1 MWVPTWSERETISRN
16 QSSHGLTLLDPGAI
30 AGPGREILEP
40 SKFLNHLPTVQ
51 STPSKTDP
59 LSPRPI
65 ILGAGLTGLA
75 ISRALSAAG
84 IAHVLV
90 GEAPGGAPRLGESLN
105 AEGSQELAHQ
115 FPDLQRFFT
124 AKQRQKVFFGNHALT
139 VDFLPLRQGRLQD
152 ELLGLPASVDLLH
165 VDRVGFDAAL
175 FDAVVGDAHCTY
187 LADQAEALTYRQS
200 TDHIEAVEFAG
211 GRRLA
216 ASFVFDATNYVRFLA
231 RKLGVART
239 VLGPKRR
246 VVFAHYHGQNAVVQD
261 KTSAQ
266 NTGQPVW
273 MKATSL
279 LRLASSTDGFEGLAW
294 CIPLGNYVSLG
305 VSVDPEVT
313 PQRSSLLLDWL
324 ERAYALRGLEVRRNF
339 PERSAPQDF
348 VYEHFNHE
356 RCAGANWLLT
366 GPTCCQFWFPAA
378 AGVATGLIAARLAA
392 GFLRAPKQTAAVY
405 QDYIDGLA
413 AAHGG
418 LEWLVRDDPWS
429 VSAEELQQ
437 RMQKMVIGNVKRFSR
452 APGIQRTSS
461 ELGLGD
467 AFLRLYQADRVLTNP
482 VRVETAV
489 PAVRL

>member
-1 MWVPTWSERETISRN
+1 
-16 QSSHGLTLLDPGAI
+16 
-30 AGPGREILEP
+30 
-40 SKFLNHLPTVQ
+40 
-51 STPSKTDP
+51 
-59 LSPRPI
+59 
-65 ILGAGLTGLA
+65 
-75 ISRALSAAG
+75 
-84 IAHVLV
+84 
-90 GEAPGGAPRLGESLN
+90 
-105 AEGSQELAHQ
+105 
-115 FPDLQRFFT
+115 
-124 AKQRQKVFFGNHALT
+124 
-139 VDFLPLRQGRLQD
+139 
-152 ELLGLPASVDLLH
+152 
-165 VDRVGFDAAL
+165 
-175 FDAVVGDAHCTY
+175 
-187 LADQAEALTYRQS
+187 
-200 TDHIEAVEFAG
+200 
-211 GRRLA
+211 
-216 ASFVFDATNYVRFLA
+216 
-231 RKLGVART
+231 
-239 VLGPKRR
+239 
-246 VVFAHYHGQNAVVQD
+246 
-261 KTSAQ
+261 
-266 NTGQPVW
+266 

-467 AFLRLYQADRVLTNP
+467 AFLRLYQADRVLTNL